1 MKKQIGI
8 NLIAQMIAFGV
19 NLGISF
25 FLTPFIVN
33 HIGVEANGFVGLANN
48 FIEYAQLITVALN
61 SMAGRFITIKYHQND
76 KQGASKYFSSV
87 FFANVILT
95 VIMTL
100 VFTIIIV
107 FLNNIINISQ
117 ELVFDVKILWML
129 IFINFIFGIFTSIFS
144 TAAFVK
150 NRLDLSALVN
160 AKGYIIKAIILIIC
174 FIIFKPA
181 VWYVGLAISVMGLY
195 VLIKNIIFTK
205 KLTPEIEINKKLFDI
220 KTIKEVTT
228 SGIWNTISKLSSILS
243 SGLDLLITNLFVNG
257 VAMGVLS
264 LSKTIPNIV
273 LSFFGTIATIFA
285 PQLTIS
291 YAKNEKE
298 DMKSQ
303 LIMAIK
309 ILGLLSSIPMIII
322 FSFGKEFYSL
332 WAPTQDSNFL
342 YLLTIIS
349 CINLVFA
356 LPLEPLYNI
365 FTVTNKIKVSSIYL
379 IISSTISIIGVFI
392 GLQFTNND
400 NIKVIIIIAIS
411 SILNLIRVLTF
422 LPIYGAKCLN
432 LKLFTFY
439 PTLLKNVVSIIILS
453 GVAILF
459 KTFVSIDTWIK
470 LIAVCIIIAIISL
483 IINMIINFNKQ
494 ERSDFLNQLK
504 QKLKILKEG
513 E

>member
-8 NLIAQMIAFGV
+8 NLIAQTIAFGV
-19 NLGISF
+19 NLCISF

-33 HIGVEANGFVGLANN
+33 NIGVEANGFVGLANN

-61 SMAGRFITIKYHQND
+61 SMAGRFITIKYHQGD
-76 KQGASKYFSSV
+76 KEGANKYFTSI
-87 FFANVILT
+87 FFANVILS
-95 VIMTL
+95 VILTI
-100 VFTIIIV
+100 VFTIIII

-117 ELVFDVKILWML
+117 ELVFDVKVLWML
-129 IFINFIFGIFTSIFS
+129 IFINFIFGVFTSIFS
-144 TAAFVK
+144 TSTFVK

-160 AKGYIIKAIILIIC
+160 AKGYIIKAAILIIC
-174 FIIFKPA
+174 FMIFKPT
-181 VWYVGLAISVMGLY
+181 VWYVGLAISLMGGY
-195 VLIKNIIFTK
+195 VLIKNIIYTK
-205 KLTPEIEINKKLFDI
+205 KLTPDIEINKKFFDI
-220 KTIKEVTT
+220 KAIKEVIM

-298 DMKSQ
+298 DMKRQ
-303 LIMAIK
+303 LITAIK
-309 ILGLLSSIPMIII
+309 ILGMLSSIPMVII
-322 FSFGKEFYSL
+322 FSFGREFYSL
-332 WAPTQDSNFL
+332 WAPTQDSSFL

-349 CINLVFA
+349 CANLVFA

-392 GLQFTNND
+392 GLQFTNDD
-400 NIKVIIIIAIS
+400 NIKVIIIIAVS

-422 LPIYGAKCLN
+422 LPIYGAKCLS

-439 PTLLKNVVSIIILS
+439 PTLLRNVVSIIALS
-453 GVAILF
+453 GISILF
-459 KTFVSIDTWIK
+459 KNFISVDTWIK
-470 LIAVCIIIAIISL
+470 LIIVCIIVSFISI
-483 IINMIINFNKQ
+483 IINLFINFNSR
-494 ERSDFLNQLK
+494 ERKEFSKKIK
-504 QKLKILKEG
+504 QKLKFSKEG
-513 E
+513 V